1 MVTEPISESLAE
13 ARRVRRQRKLHTIQ
27 IPEDHV
33 MVTDELLGKGGFG
46 AVYIADYNGRNAAA
60 KVNQIQRSSNDQ
72 GERGAP
78 PCMPSIPVCR
88 TSSHQE
94 SQAGVHIKIR
104 TSRAIILML
113 LCETYPFSDAN
124 SILSQDSSF

>member
-1 MVTEPISESLAE
+1 MLRLFIGQETVVTEPISESLAE

-60 KVNQIQRSSNDQ
+60 KVNHIQRSSNDR
-72 GERGAP
+72 GESGAP
-78 PCMPSIPVCR
+78 PRMPTSPVGHCTCVQDLYLPR
-88 TSSHQE
+88 KPSWG
-94 SQAGVHIKIR
+94 SQ
-104 TSRAIILML
+104 
-113 LCETYPFSDAN
+113 
-124 SILSQDSSF
+124 